1 MDQKK
6 TGLFLKQL
14 RKARNLTQEQAA
26 ERIGVSSRTIS
37 RWETGE
43 YMPDISILVD
53 IAEMYEVDVRE
64 IIDGERTNDN
74 MTSEVKEVA
83 EKMADYSKME
93 KTAMLKWIKTLSV
106 AMIIVSICG
115 IVSNLIT
122 TFLML
127 RTQPG
132 VNMVPQVLIKIFFN
146 VYYIILVLSILSLL
160 YATGRIKQIEQ
171 SHKASIIVK
180 ATVVLAIIMSIFSIA
195 QVIGLAGVSYGL

>member
-1 MDQKK
+1 MNQKK

-14 RKARNLTQEQAA
+14 RKAQNMTQEQVA
-26 ERIGVSSRTIS
+26 EKIGVSSRTIS

-64 IIDGERTNDN
+64 IIDGERMNDN
-74 MTSEVKEVA
+74 LNSEVKEVA

-93 KTAMLKWIKTLSV
+93 KTVMLKWIKTLSV
-106 AMIIVSICG
+106 AMLAVSICG
-115 IVSNLIT
+115 IISNLIT
-122 TFLML
+122 AFLMIKS
-127 RTQPG
+127 QPG
-132 VNMVPQVLIKIFFN
+132 ANMLPQMLIKIIFN
-146 VYYIILVLSILSLL
+146 ENYIILVLSTLSLL
-160 YATGRIKQIEQ
+160 YSTGKIGQIEH

-180 ATVVLAIIMSIFSIA
+180 ATVVLAIIMSVFSIV

>member
-43 YMPDISILVD
+43 YMPDISMLVD

-127 RTQPG
+127 KTQPG

-146 VYYIILVLSILSLL
+146 VLILP
-160 YATGRIKQIEQ
+160 T
-171 SHKASIIVK
+171 
-180 ATVVLAIIMSIFSIA
+180 
-195 QVIGLAGVSYGL
+195 